1 MREPVE
7 TPFPIEDVFEKD
19 AVYRLSLMNL
29 RLQCESVQVQGA
41 NKDLQG
47 ASRLTLSP
55 CRMSTKELSLT
66 QKSPERSGDF
76 RLL

>member
-29 RLQCESVQVQGA
+29 RLQCESVQVKVQTKTFRA
-41 NKDLQG
+41 QADL
-47 ASRLTLSP
+47 LSVLVEVAP
-55 CRMSTKELSLT
+55 RQYL
-66 QKSPERSGDF
+66 
-76 RLL
+76 